1 MKVESVEGVLGGV
14 TVYYYSNISK
24 DFQGKIEFIINAA
37 RIGLERNISVKL
49 R

>member
-1 MKVESVEGVLGGV
+1 MKVVSVEGVLRGE
-14 TVYYYSNISK
+14 TVYHYSNVSK

-49 R
+49 